1 MKKLLITAA
10 LCTAFSAVPAAAQMY
25 VGGGI
30 GASRTDTTEKSWKL
44 YSGFQFS
51 PTWGMELA
59 YNDLGRYRNADIK
72 SWTFA
77 GTGTLPLGA
86 NWSLL
91 GKLGVA
97 ANRPR
102 FAGAANKSDLL
113 AGIGLGYNFTPKIGL
128 RLEYEDFGRLSKSP
142 AGADS
147 RGQNVGL
154 SVNYKF

>member
-1 MKKLLITAA
+1 MKKLLMAAA
-10 LCTAFSAVPAAAQMY
+10 LCTAFAAGPAAARMY

-72 SWTFA
+72 
-77 GTGTLPLGA
+77 
-86 NWSLL
+86 
-91 GKLGVA
+91 
-97 ANRPR
+97 
-102 FAGAANKSDLL
+102 
-113 AGIGLGYNFTPKIGL
+113 IGL

-142 AGADS
+142 TGADS
-147 RGQNVGL
+147 RG
-154 SVNYKF
+154 